1 MVYHIFS
8 KHSGNIALLIFLF
21 FASLSIMDANGYES
35 VLNDQAML
43 RKSKLQSVELE
54 AGLTLTV
61 QGETN
66 SADCV
71 LMMGGKDSLSMEIS
85 GPFGISVARLFADKQ
100 YFLFHDMLQGR
111 AIEGIPNQEQL
122 SEVTFMPLSFD
133 DYASLLRAEPPGDPL
148 SFSLVDSYA
157 DSSKLLYKRSGGGNT
172 MEFILCS
179 KDNGIIKEYQRKNSD
194 GTVELAMI
202 YDGYSEI
209 NGIEMPG
216 TVTLSSPSRGMQ
228 MTVSAEKIT
237 INGMLPSLRFQLPS
251 SITPLRM
258 E

>member
-1 MVYHIFS
+1 MNYHKICS
-8 KHSGNIALLIFLF
+8 TLGKSLF
-21 FASLSIMDANGYES
+21 FFSLYLSLLSITYANGYES
-35 VLNDQAML
+35 VLSDQAL
-43 RKSKLQSVELE
+43 IRREKLQSVELE
-54 AGLTLTV
+54 AGLSVTI

-66 SADCV
+66 NADCS
-71 LMMGGKDSLSMEIS
+71 LKMGGRDSLSMEIT

-111 AIEGIPNQEQL
+111 AIEGSPTQEQL

-148 SFSLVDSYA
+148 SFSLVESYSDST
-157 DSSKLLYKRSGGGNT
+157 KLLFKRNT
-172 MEFILCS
+172 TAKATEFILCS
-179 KDNGIIKEYQRKNSD
+179 KFNGTIKEYQRKNAD

-202 YDGYSEI
+202 YDKYTQIE
-209 NGIEMPG
+209 GIDMPG
-216 TVTLSSPSRGMQ
+216 IVTLSSPARGLQ
-228 MTVSAEKIT
+228 LTVTTESLK
-237 INGMLPSLRFQLPS
+237 INGTLSTMRFQLPT